1 MCTPRACM
9 RDCNRRTEHLE
20 LLGAPAAP
28 VCAVQRQATLPQTRG
43 QPLLGG
49 APVNLASA
57 CACVVACIPEC
68 CRTAYAAGKALSE
81 GMSEA
86 RKEAGHKKQDTR
98 SRHSFLA
105 RGTLP
110 HRTENV
116 GSGTSIRQ
124 EAACAAHGTET
135 RSGTQPSF
143 MKEQ

>member
-1 MCTPRACM
+1 M
-9 RDCNRRTEHLE
+9 RDCNRHTEHLE

-86 RKEAGHKKQDTR
+86 RKEAQEAGHKKQAC
-98 SRHSFLA
+98 FLA
-105 RGTLP
+105 
-110 HRTENV
+110 
-116 GSGTSIRQ
+116 GTSIRQ

-135 RSGTQPSF
+135 FYEGTIDLCILHTSSHRVLIV
-143 MKEQ
+143 